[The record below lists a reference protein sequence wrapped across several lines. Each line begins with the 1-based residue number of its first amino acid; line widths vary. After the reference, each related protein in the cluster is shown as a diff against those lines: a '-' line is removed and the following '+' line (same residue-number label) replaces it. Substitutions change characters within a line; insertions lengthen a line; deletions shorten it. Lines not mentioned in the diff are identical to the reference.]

1 MVAPNVKLHPTAQP
15 QVSAKRYAIVLAGG
29 SGTRLWPLS
38 RSSKPKQLLC
48 LNGEE
53 SLLQQTVRRTLPMV
67 EAAHVCT
74 VTSAEYRF
82 EVAGQLLALDGAL
95 AAGVLAEPMGRNTLP
110 AIAWAVARIARET
123 PDALIG
129 VFSSDHAVLD
139 NDSFLRAWQ
148 AAEAAAKEGYIA
160 LFGMRP
166 TEPATGYG
174 YIQSGQALAAANSG
188 LLSEAYQALRFVE
201 KPDQATAQGYLN
213 AGDYYWNGGMFVFR
227 ADRFMEMVR
236 LHQPQIFAT
245 AEALAQND
253 EMQAKSDVYASMPD
267 LSIDYGLLELV
278 DKVAVVPVDM
288 GWSDLGSWEAIY
300 QQRGKDAQGNMSAG
314 DVLALDSRDNLLWS
328 EHSLVATL
336 GVSNLA
342 VVQTRDATMICPRDR
357 VQDLKTL
364 VAAVKQKHA
373 HLTEIHLTVTR
384 PWGSYTIL
392 EEGPSYKI
400 KRILVNPGAKLSMQM
415 HYHRSEHWV
424 VIEGTARITNG
435 DQEIYLEE
443 NESTYIPKTHR
454 HRLENPGK
462 VALQII
468 EIQTGAYLEE
478 DDIVRFDDIYGRIPS

>member
-1 MVAPNVKLHPTAQP
+1 MNAPNVKMHPAAQP
-15 QVSAKRYAIVLAGG
+15 QVSSKRYAIVLAGG

-48 LNGEE
+48 LNGAE
-53 SLLQQTVRRTLPMV
+53 SLLQQTVRRALPMV
-67 EAAHVCT
+67 DASHVVT

-82 EVAGQLLALDGAL
+82 EVAGQLLAMDAAL
-95 AAGVLAEPMGRNTLP
+95 TQGVLAEPMGRNTLP

-129 VFSSDHAVLD
+129 VFSSDHAVAD
-139 NDSFLRAWQ
+139 DDAFLRAWQ
-148 AAEAAAKEGYIA
+148 SAEAAAKDGYIA
-160 LFGMRP
+160 LFGMQP

-174 YIQSGQALAAANSG
+174 YIQSGKPLAGANSG
-188 LLSEAYQALRFVE
+188 PLSGVHQAARFVE
-201 KPDQATAQGYLN
+201 KPDLATAEGYLRE
-213 AGDYYWNGGMFVFR
+213 GGYYWNGGMFVFR
-227 ADRFMEMVR
+227 ADRFLEM
-236 LHQPQIFAT
+236 LQQHQPEIFSAT
-245 AEALAQND
+245 QTLAENND
-253 EMQAKSDVYASMPD
+253 LQAAADVYAGMPD
-267 LSIDYGLLELV
+267 LSIDYGLLETA

-300 QQRGKDAQGNMSAG
+300 QQRGKDTQGNMLEG
-314 DVLALDSRDNLLWS
+314 DVLAIDSQDNLLWS
-328 EHSLVATL
+328 EHGLVATL
-336 GVSNLA
+336 GVENLA
-342 VVQTRDATMICPRDR
+342 VVQTRDATLVCPRER
-357 VQDLKTL
+357 VQDLKQL
-364 VAAVKQKHA
+364 VSAVKERHA

-415 HYHRSEHWV
+415 HFHRSEHWV

-435 DQEIYLEE
+435 EQDIYLEE
-443 NESTYIPKTHR
+443 NQSTYIPKTNR

-468 EIQTGAYLEE
+468 EIQTGPYLEE
-478 DDIVRFDDIYGRIPS
+478 DDIVRFDDIYGRVPA